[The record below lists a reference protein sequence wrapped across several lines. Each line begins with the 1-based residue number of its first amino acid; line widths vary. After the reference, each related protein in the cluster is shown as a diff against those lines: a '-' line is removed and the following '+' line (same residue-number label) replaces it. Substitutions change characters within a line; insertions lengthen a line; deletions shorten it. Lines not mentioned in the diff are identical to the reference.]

1 MDPNLDN
8 ETQGEITG
16 DEELRTLNAPPL
28 QTREHPVVLPGTY
41 NVIRGL
47 NRNTTWLA
55 TGLLCSV
62 VFGALVLAVQ
72 EWHPKAA
79 DQGGEER
86 PTRGDLLMNANPGT
100 LSKIVS
106 LSAESSK
113 SEITSGQ
120 ATSVDHVFT
129 AISPQENPPPPTE
142 TPESTQTPVVAPTPE
157 INQPDAQATASP
169 WSSVQWQDFARAI
182 RPKIHNIRH
191 KSSARVRFVD
201 VKKRLNALWHQSLR
215 RSQTSG
221 AYQLGASH

>member
-1 MDPNLDN
+1 MDQNLDN

-16 DEELRTLNAPPL
+16 DEELRALNAPPL
-28 QTREHPVVLPGTY
+28 QTREHPVALLGTY
-41 NVIRGL
+41 NVIRGF
-47 NRNTTWLA
+47 NRYTTWLA
-55 TGLLCSV
+55 TGLLSSV
-62 VFGALVLAVQ
+62 AFAALVLAVQ

-79 DQGGEER
+79 DQGEEER
-86 PTRGDLLMNANPGT
+86 PTRGDLLLNANPGT

-129 AISPQENPPPPTE
+129 AILPQENPPPPME

-169 WSSVQWQDFARAI
+169 WSSVQRQDFARAI
-182 RPKIHNIRH
+182 RAKIHNIRH
-191 KSSARVRFVD
+191 KSRVRVRFVD
-201 VKKRLNALWHQSLR
+201 VKKRLIALWHQSLA
-215 RSQTSG
+215 RSQRSRS
-221 AYQLGASH
+221 YQLGVSH